1 MSNGK
6 PFIDRAEELLT
17 LEKEYGKSSASF
29 VIVYGRRRV
38 GKTALI
44 NEFLSRHKG
53 CNLYFLATQEA
64 EEQNRKV
71 FRDQVADLIG
81 NDLLKAADADWLT
94 IFKLFSEHLPA
105 ERKIIVMDEFQYIGK
120 SNPAFPSVMQKIWDT
135 VIKDKNI
142 MLILCG
148 SLITLMQQQT
158 LDYSSP
164 LYGRRTAQIRL
175 RQIRFPYYPDF
186 YPGKSEEELIPF
198 YAVTGGVPKYIE
210 TFSDCQSV
218 EDGIDQYVLNP
229 QGYLYEEPYFLLQNE
244 VSEIGSYFSLIRAIA
259 MGNRKLSEICAWL
272 GVKQTSV
279 PKYLKTLMDLDLVE
293 REVPVTESNPEK
305 SKSGLYRITDN
316 YIAFWFKFV
325 YPYRAFL
332 ERGEKAYVMEQIRK
346 RFVQNYL
353 SYVYEDLCREKMWA
367 FSSMNLW
374 DFRFDKLGR
383 YWGPVCGEVDIL
395 GIDSIGGNMIIG
407 ECKYSAAEKGLSVL
421 HALQEKARALE
432 AKTRHSC
439 NHYIV
444 FSTSGFS
451 KGLKEEAARNPN
463 ILLVDTFSPKR
474 DSFMRE

>member
-1 MSNGK
+1 MSNEK

-38 GKTALI
+38 GKTALM

-64 EEQNRKV
+64 EEQNRRA

-135 VIKDKNI
+135 VIKDTNI

-259 MGNRKLSEICAWL
+259 MGNRKLSEIAH
-272 GVKQTSV
+272 G
-279 PKYLKTLMDLDLVE
+279 LVLSK
-293 REVPVTESNPEK
+293 PVS
-305 SKSGLYRITDN
+305 
-316 YIAFWFKFV
+316 
-325 YPYRAFL
+325 
-332 ERGEKAYVMEQIRK
+332 
-346 RFVQNYL
+346 
-353 SYVYEDLCREKMWA
+353 
-367 FSSMNLW
+367 
-374 DFRFDKLGR
+374 
-383 YWGPVCGEVDIL
+383 
-395 GIDSIGGNMIIG
+395 
-407 ECKYSAAEKGLSVL
+407 
-421 HALQEKARALE
+421 
-432 AKTRHSC
+432 
-439 NHYIV
+439 
-444 FSTSGFS
+444 
-451 KGLKEEAARNPN
+451 RN
-463 ILLVDTFSPKR
+463 I
-474 DSFMRE
+474 